1 MSSSAPDAASIP
13 AAPAAPTRRARL
25 TAAALVGAASG
36 LVVALL
42 FLYRPETTASD
53 FDIVWLG
60 ARALLAHRDPF
71 EIVRSVWPWPLH
83 YPVPTL
89 LAVAPFAPLPRAVAR
104 VLFAA
109 LTSGLLA
116 YVVTRR
122 AMWPL
127 WMFGSGAFVHALR
140 SVQWSPFLCAVA
152 LLPRA
157 RGFLVLKPSV
167 GLALSARIR
176 SVRDFLWLAAGSAAI
191 VALGFLVWPGW
202 LPHWV
207 AAIRDSPH
215 VIAPVMRPGG
225 FLLLLALVRW
235 RRADARM
242 LAALALVPQTAWL
255 YEALPLFLI
264 PKRRREIVWLV
275 EGSLVAMVIQA
286 AISASLGDVPQPERL
301 AWIWPPMFVLVY
313 LPALVMVLVRPNVAD
328 DDEPTAAG
336 TSSAPQPSGENT
348 PASR

>member
-1 MSSSAPDAASIP
+1 MQPGTEMGRGHAGDRPEADSATPPNPRRRLAAAS
-13 AAPAAPTRRARL
+13 
-25 TAAALVGAASG
+25 LVGLASG
-36 LVVALL
+36 LVVWLL
-42 FLYRPETTASD
+42 FLYKPDSTASD

-60 ARALLAHRDPF
+60 ARALLARRDPF

-89 LAVAPFAPLPRAVAR
+89 LAVAPLAPLPRAVAR

-122 AMWPL
+122 AWWPL
-127 WMFGSGAFVHALR
+127 WMFASGAFVHALR

-167 GLALSARIR
+167 GLALAAR
-176 SVRDFLWLAAGSAAI
+176 VRDVREFVWLAIGSALI
-191 VALGFLVWPGW
+191 VAASFVVWPGW
-202 LPHWV
+202 LPHWL
-207 AAIRDSPH
+207 AAISDAPH

-225 FLLLLALVRW
+225 FLLLLALIRW

-242 LAALALVPQTAWL
+242 LAMLALVPQTAWL
-255 YEALPLFLI
+255 YEALPLMLI
-264 PKRRREIVWLV
+264 PKSRRQLVWLV
-275 EGSLVAMVIQA
+275 EGSLLTLIIQA
-286 AISASLGDVPQPERL
+286 LISYRLGAVEQPERL
-301 AWIWPPMFVLVY
+301 AWIWPPMFLLVY
-313 LPALVMVLVRPNVAD
+313 LPALIMVLVRPNVAD
-328 DDEPTAAG
+328 ADA
-336 TSSAPQPSGENT
+336 
-348 PASR
+348 

>member
-1 MSSSAPDAASIP
+1 MENGEAARPTPRQRLLAAS
-13 AAPAAPTRRARL
+13 
-25 TAAALVGAASG
+25 LVGLASG
-36 LVVALL
+36 VVVWLL
-42 FLYRPETTASD
+42 FLYRPDTTASD

-60 ARALLAHRDPF
+60 ARALLARRDPF
-71 EIVRSVWPWPLH
+71 EVVRSVWPWPLH
-83 YPVPTL
+83 YPVPSL
-89 LAVAPFAPLPRAVAR
+89 LAVAPLAPLPRAVAR

-127 WMFGSGAFVHALR
+127 WMFASGAFVHALR

-152 LLPRA
+152 LIPWA

-167 GLALSARIR
+167 GLALAARIR
-176 SVRDFLWLAAGSAAI
+176 NVRDFLWLAGGSAAI
-191 VALGFLVWPGW
+191 VALSFLAWPGW
-202 LPHWV
+202 LPHWL
-207 AAIRDSPH
+207 AAIRDAPH

-235 RRADARM
+235 RQADARM

-264 PKRRREIVWLV
+264 PGSRRQMVWLV
-275 EGSLVAMVIQA
+275 EGSLLAMVIQA
-286 AISASLGDVPQPERL
+286 AISYRLGTVPQPERL
-301 AWIWPPMFVLVY
+301 AWIWPPMFLLVY
-313 LPALVMVLVRPNVAD
+313 LPALVMVLVRPNVVEDGSDRSGTTSTASVTAPAD
-328 DDEPTAAG
+328 AHTARPRSV
-336 TSSAPQPSGENT
+336 TE
-348 PASR
+348 